1 MNKNSSK
8 TEFIQKCN
16 AYYKGTRFMRF
27 YVIYALPFYIIL
39 SILTVFAAILNRPDF
54 TLYDK
59 LFIIIFESVKA
70 LIMYITRKE
79 AFLLSK
85 KSYYLLYLT
94 FAFIN
99 ITGIIT
105 EGISSFNLKVTII
118 SSFLFFLYFS
128 GRKDLF
134 VK

>member
-1 MNKNSSK
+1 
-8 TEFIQKCN
+8 
-16 AYYKGTRFMRF
+16 MRF

-39 SILTVFAAILNRPDF
+39 SILTVFASILNRPDF

-59 LFIIIFESVKA
+59 LFIIIFESVKS
-70 LIMYITRKE
+70 LVMYVTRKE
-79 AFLLSK
+79 VFLLSK

-94 FAFIN
+94 FAFII
-99 ITGIIT
+99 ITGLIT

-118 SSFLFFLYFS
+118 SSFLFFLYFT

-134 VK
+134 GK

>member
-1 MNKNSSK
+1 MNKKSAK

-16 AYYKGTRFMRF
+16 AYDKGTRFMRF
-27 YVIYALPFYIIL
+27 YIIYALPFYIIL
-39 SILTVFAAILNRPDF
+39 SILTVFLSVLNRPPLPF
-54 TLYDK
+54 HTN

-70 LIMYITRKE
+70 LIMYIIRKE

-94 FAFIN
+94 FAFII
-99 ITGIIT
+99 ITGLIT
-105 EGISSFNLKVTII
+105 EGISSFNLNVTII

-128 GRKDLF
+128 GRKALF